1 MEHLSIQIKVAANP
15 IRTAEFRKRL
25 NAEMEENSR
34 RWNKYMYNAPTVR
47 SIKRSG
53 TYKNSARN
61 TAFPMPL
68 QFTNMD
74 GKNVCERNDVM
85 LDHHIYV

>member
-1 MEHLSIQIKVAANP
+1 
-15 IRTAEFRKRL
+15 
-25 NAEMEENSR
+25 
-34 RWNKYMYNAPTVR
+34 MYNAPTVR

-85 LDHHIYV
+85 LAINNCFNLPPRLLSISHDHISGAYMQAASIGHWCL

>member
-1 MEHLSIQIKVAANP
+1 
-15 IRTAEFRKRL
+15 
-25 NAEMEENSR
+25 
-34 RWNKYMYNAPTVR
+34 MYNAPTVR

-53 TYKNSARN
+53 AYKNSARN

-85 LDHHIYV
+85 LITINNCFNLPFTRLLSISRSYIWSIYASIGHWCLYDI